1 MDVCG
6 SCVYTSYILPGKL
19 MHVMVLLN
27 RTEYAIIS
35 SICSAAAEDAPP
47 PMALVS
53 VLDGLACVFG
63 SHYVLH

>member
-1 MDVCG
+1 
-6 SCVYTSYILPGKL
+6 

-53 VLDGLACVFG
+53 VPDGLACVCG
-63 SHYVLH
+63 SHGVLH